1 MPPVTSTDILWTQT
15 GHMAKLCISRG
26 ESCEYLLK
34 RIQTGTEI
42 WAVTSHHHPHPWIW
56 ESLLSS
62 FWVGLFPQTFPFPT
76 LSEKKIKTELVL
88 LRERSKQN
96 QKAMEGV
103 RLMDVLVW
111 MESDLLLTYCLI
123 NGIQNVCPKF
133 QKLRILIGLLLLF
146 SCLVV
151 SDPIDCST
159 PVFPVLHYLSE
170 LAQTLILWVGVAI

>member
-1 MPPVTSTDILWTQT
+1 M
-15 GHMAKLCISRG
+15 
-26 ESCEYLLK
+26 
-34 RIQTGTEI
+34 
-42 WAVTSHHHPHPWIW
+42 
-56 ESLLSS
+56 
-62 FWVGLFPQTFPFPT
+62 
-76 LSEKKIKTELVL
+76 
-88 LRERSKQN
+88 LRECSKQN

-133 QKLRILIGLLLLF
+133 QKLRILIGLLLVF

-159 PVFPVLHYLSE
+159 PGFPVLHYLSE
-170 LAQTLILWVGVAI
+170 LAQTHIL